1 MTIKTNGNWAA
12 GCVHTIIDDKGRKP
26 GGQTIAT
33 WLMSLPENEILE
45 ALLDEIRSGEMTE
58 RRAAATLNAYTM
70 RLGDAA

>member
-1 MTIKTNGNWAA
+1 MTIKTKGSWAR

-26 GGQTIAT
+26 SGKTIAT

-45 ALLDEIRSGEMTE
+45 ALLDEIRSGKMTE
-58 RRAAATLNAYTM
+58 QKAARTLNAYTM